1 MATELIWRR
10 MMPRQAAAIGAG
22 LLVLLV
28 LGCDQP
34 GDEKSPPRQSMPSTT
49 ASPTVP
55 PSTRQERFLARIQ
68 QAAVGNHVIRTARMN
83 GDNELGVVLDKQVE
97 LVQVRP
103 LLTTLLREM
112 RTEFPGHSLQVIAY
126 APNGQPL
133 ATMRY
138 DPAAPPDANVI
149 YQPNF

>member
-1 MATELIWRR
+1 MQ
-10 MMPRQAAAIGAG
+10 RQTVAIGAG
-22 LLVLLV
+22 LLTLLAV
-28 LGCDQP
+28 GCDQP
-34 GDEKSPPRQSMPSTT
+34 GDEKSQPGKSVPSTA
-49 ASPTVP
+49 ASPTVS

-68 QAAVGNHVIRTARMN
+68 QAAVGNNVIRTARMN

-97 LVQVRP
+97 LAQVRP

-112 RTEFPGHSLQVIAY
+112 RTEFPGHPLQVLAY

-138 DPAAPPDANVI
+138 DPAAPPEANVI

>member
-1 MATELIWRR
+1 ML
-10 MMPRQAAAIGAG
+10 RQATAIGAG
-22 LLVLLV
+22 LLALLV

-34 GDEKSPPRQSMPSTT
+34 SDEKSLSRQSVPSTT
-49 ASPTVP
+49 ASPAVP
-55 PSTRQERFLARIQ
+55 TSIRQERFLARIQ
-68 QAAVGNHVIRTARMN
+68 QAAVGNNVIRTARMN
-83 GDNELGVVLDKQVE
+83 GDNELGVILDKQVE
-97 LVQVRP
+97 LAQVRP

-112 RTEFPGHSLQVIAY
+112 RTEFPGHPLQMIAY